1 MALSFRP
8 FSRGLVVALA
18 VAAAPARGAIPPD
31 QAMAIFQEAQ
41 GICARDAGALWGRGL
56 CGPML
61 LVDPNDLT
69 IVANQADAGGVLKPS
84 GPIFIGNLPPS
95 EILANTPVEWSGTR
109 WTELLWPLPDEP
121 DHQHVMLAHEL
132 FHRIQPEVGMIR
144 PDGGNQHLDT
154 LEGRYLLQLEWRALA
169 KALPAPA
176 AAGRRSAVADALRFR
191 HERYRLFPEAGAEDA
206 ALEVNEGVP
215 EYTGVKLGLTT
226 PQARTA
232 YALRDLSAFLR
243 APTFVR
249 SFAYATDPAYGLLLD
264 RADPAWLGKVRGGQ
278 RLDQVL
284 GAALRLPPSAAGDVM
299 ARAAVY
305 DDGTLRTREVAREA
319 ARQARLAA
327 LRARFV
333 DGPVLILPLHH
344 MSYQFNPQTLLPLG
358 GAGTI
363 FPTLKVTA
371 DFGVLEVDGGALLDK
386 AMTVAAV
393 SAAGFDPS
401 NLKGEGW
408 KLTLK
413 PGWSIEPGPRQGDL
427 MAKPAP

>member
-1 MALSFRP
+1 
-8 FSRGLVVALA
+8 
-18 VAAAPARGAIPPD
+18 
-31 QAMAIFQEAQ
+31 
-41 GICARDAGALWGRGL
+41 
-56 CGPML
+56 
-61 LVDPNDLT
+61 
-69 IVANQADAGGVLKPS
+69 
-84 GPIFIGNLPPS
+84 
-95 EILANTPVEWSGTR
+95 
-109 WTELLWPLPDEP
+109 
-121 DHQHVMLAHEL
+121 
-132 FHRIQPEVGMIR
+132 VGMIR

-169 KALPAPA
+169 KALQAPA
-176 AAGRRSAVADALRFR
+176 AAGRRAAVADALRFR
-191 HERYRLFPEAGAEDA
+191 HERYRLFPEAAAEEA

-226 PQARTA
+226 PRARTA
-232 YALRDLSAFLR
+232 YALRDLSAFLQ

-305 DDGTLRTREVAREA
+305 DDGTLRTREEAREA

-393 SAAGFDPS
+393 SAAGIDPS

-413 PGWSIEPGPRQGDL
+413 PGWSVQPGARKGDL
-427 MAKPAP
+427 VVKSAP